1 MRVMYAIPG
10 AVFGGAHNQVLRLAP
25 LVRARGMEPV
35 VVLPD
40 EVGDAAAALRA
51 AGVETH
57 SAPLVRLRATRDP
70 GTHLRFATRVVP
82 QVSTYVDLLRD
93 LDAAVVQAHG
103 VTQVDV
109 VLAGRRA
116 GVGVVW
122 QLLDTRAPRSL
133 CKVLAPALRR
143 LPDVIMTTGE
153 ATLSHHLGSRAPSV
167 PVVSYAPPVRPD
179 IGVVDGLH
187 RATVRASLGLR
198 PDDVLVASIGNLNP
212 QKGHET
218 LVRAI
223 GVMDRS
229 RVHCQIRGSASPQ
242 HPDYRDQLL
251 RLAREVGGPRL
262 FVGPF
267 DDRLQV
273 PDLLAAAD
281 VFCLASEPRS
291 EGLPTVILEA
301 MRCGVPVVA
310 SDVGSVAEAVEDGV
324 TGYLFPSRDA
334 AALAGHLTRLAE
346 DDALRSRMGTAARER
361 AAADYT
367 LERYVEANMHA
378 LTIAR
383 DAADARSGRGTL
395 TRLP

>member
-25 LVRARGMEPV
+25 LLRARGIEPV

-57 SAPLVRLRATRDP
+57 SVPLVRLRATRDV
-70 GTHLRFATRVVP
+70 GTQLRFAKRVVP
-82 QVSTYVDLLRD
+82 QVRTYGDLLRD
-93 LDAAVVQAHG
+93 LDAAVIQAHG

-109 VLAGRRA
+109 VQAGRRA
-116 GVGVVW
+116 GVGVIW

-133 CKVLAPALRR
+133 CQALAPALRR
-143 LPDVIMTTGE
+143 LPDVIMTTGQG
-153 ATLSHHLGSRAPSV
+153 TLYHHLGSRGAAV

-187 RATVRASLGLR
+187 RATVRASLGLT

-218 LVRAI
+218 LLRAI
-223 GVMDRS
+223 SVMDLS

-242 HPDYRDQLL
+242 HPDYHGRLI

-301 MRCGVPVVA
+301 MSCGVPVVA

-324 TGYLFPSRDA
+324 TGCLFPSRDV
-334 AALAGHLTRLAE
+334 AALAGRLTELAA
-346 DDALRSRMGTAARER
+346 DAALRSRMGAAARQR
-361 AAADYT
+361 AVADYT
-367 LERYVEANMHA
+367 VERCLEANIRA
-378 LTIAR
+378 ITIAR

-395 TRLP
+395 TRRP